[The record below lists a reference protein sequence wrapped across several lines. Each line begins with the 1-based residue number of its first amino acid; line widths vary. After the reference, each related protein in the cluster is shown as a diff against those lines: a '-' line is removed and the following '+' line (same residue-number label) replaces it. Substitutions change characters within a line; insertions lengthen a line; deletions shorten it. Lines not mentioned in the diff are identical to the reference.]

1 MTPVDVNKQNC
12 NLYASV
18 LPLALNMKK
27 YIVLLLLLMMP
38 LQSFAIVFTNDF
50 STEPNANEFTL
61 VLEDTSSQTD
71 VQKLTKEEIDNL
83 ISLLRKILTELIARL
98 TQSNPQN
105 QAVIVG
111 SSPTPA
117 VGGANNSINT
127 PSVGDA
133 NPSVI
138 NSNSRASRKD
148 GPHFNIM
155 WIEPVALWPGV
166 GIIDERPTKAVLRE
180 YVTNFHELGVDTM
193 VTAYSEFIGCTF
205 YKSNLDLQFY
215 RYFKDE
221 DGIWQNSLVNPK
233 NSHCP
238 LLSDGD
244 FYSELFKI
252 ANELDMK
259 IIVGLSRGGDWTLM
273 EDIEA
278 NLNGKAQDLNLD
290 VNARLSQSVIV
301 SNALATELYQLYG
314 RNESFAGWYLP
325 HEVTCIDV
333 GANYYNPVGKHLR
346 TLDRN
351 AEIVISPPA
360 TAEVCYGG
368 TLEERLRT
376 MPVDTLMIQD
386 AVGPAY
392 DSTGTVYRYTDSYR
406 KNRIAEVGNTYPVL
420 KKRIESAGK
429 KFVVNVEGWEMD
441 GKCGGKTNQYG
452 CPYPGDFDN
461 RVVLQL
467 ETHWK
472 TTHDLMINPS
482 FQLFDFGANDGLTRT
497 KSQNETRARA
507 FAQEYAEY
515 LDNR

>member
-1 MTPVDVNKQNC
+1 MDNQNC
-12 NLYASV
+12 SPNLSV

-27 YIVLLLLLMMP
+27 YIVLLLLLVMP

-50 STEPNANEFTL
+50 NTEPSVNEFTL
-61 VLEDTSSQTD
+61 DLEDTSPQTG
-71 VQKLTKEEIDNL
+71 VQKLTKAETDNL
-83 ISLLRKILTELIARL
+83 ISLLRRILVELIARL
-98 TQSNPQN
+98 AQSNPQTRLVN
-105 QAVIVG
+105 SEAG
-111 SSPTPA
+111 PA
-117 VGGANNSINT
+117 PLVSGANTPTAT
-127 PSVGDA
+127 PSVGVT
-133 NPSVI
+133 NPSTTSG
-138 NSNSRASRKD
+138 NLRATRKD
-148 GPHFNIM
+148 GEHFNIM

-166 GIIDERPTKAVLRE
+166 GIVTERPTTAVLRE

-193 VTAYSEFIGCTF
+193 ITAYSEFIGCTF
-205 YKSNLDLQFY
+205 YKSSLDLQFY
-215 RYFKDE
+215 RYFKDKNS
-221 DGIWQNSLVNPK
+221 IWQNSLVNPK
-233 NSHCP
+233 DSHCP

-278 NLNGKAQDLNLD
+278 NLKGMAQDLNLD

-301 SNALATELYQLYG
+301 SNAIASELYQLYG
-314 RNESFAGWYLP
+314 HNESFAGWYLP

-333 GANYYNPVGKHLR
+333 GANYYDPVGKHLR

-392 DSTGTVYRYTDSYR
+392 DSSNTVYRFTDAYR
-406 KNRIAEVGNTYPVL
+406 KNRIAEVGKSYPAL

-429 KFVVNVEGWEMD
+429 KFVINVEGWEMD
-441 GKCGGKTNQYG
+441 GRCGGKTNEYG
-452 CPYPGDFDN
+452 CPYPGEFDN
-461 RVVLQL
+461 RVVSQL

-472 TTHDLMINPS
+472 TTHNLMINPS
-482 FQLFDFGANDGLTRT
+482 FQLFDFGANDGLTRA

-507 FAQEYAEY
+507 FAQEYTDY